1 MCHQQEFSRWAEL
14 FHNIDQYL
22 FVSSSQPF
30 GLWEQNLKIFFILF
44 CAQAFVDF
52 FSRGLQEEY
61 KRKGIII
68 QVSFGLVWWD

>member
-1 MCHQQEFSRWAEL
+1 MITESK
-14 FHNIDQYL
+14 D
-22 FVSSSQPF
+22 
-30 GLWEQNLKIFFILF
+30 FFILF